1 MNEYEITCFFNQ
13 HSKIIRKMKAK
24 NQSVVLRDFLD
35 SIDSPEGWEQFSI
48 VIKFI
53 KKIKN

>member
-1 MNEYEITCFFNQ
+1 MNEYELTCFFTN
-13 HSKIIRKMKAK
+13 HSKIIRLIHAK
-24 NQSVVLRDFLD
+24 NQSIALRDFLD
-35 SIDSPEGWEQFSI
+35 SISYPEGWEQFSI